1 MVRAGQR
8 VDPIQPLNC
17 HVAERNNQL
26 VDIAEIVGRRP
37 AGPAKARDIMGS
49 EQSSGLLQ

>member
-17 HVAERNNQL
+17 HVAGRNNRI
-26 VDIAEIVGRRP
+26 DIADVVGRRP
-37 AGPAKARDIMGS
+37 IGSAKARDIMGS
-49 EQSSGLLQ
+49 ERSTGLLQ